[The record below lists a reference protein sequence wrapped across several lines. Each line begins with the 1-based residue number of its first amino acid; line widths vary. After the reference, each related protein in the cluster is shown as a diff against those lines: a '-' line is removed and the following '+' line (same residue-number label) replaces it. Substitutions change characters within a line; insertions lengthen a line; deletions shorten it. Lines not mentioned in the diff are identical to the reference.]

1 MFKYTIAAAAA
12 LGVLAGGP
20 ALASGKVKSD
30 AGAVKGQQAAANG
43 STRYCYIVPAT
54 TGTIIDRKVC
64 KTLDQ
69 WRTEGVDPTK
79 PQNN

>member
-1 MFKYTIAAAAA
+1 MFKYTIAAAAI

-30 AGAVKGQQAAANG
+30 AGAVKGQQATANG
-43 STRYCYIVPAT
+43 ATRYCYLVPAT

-69 WRTEGVDPTK
+69 WRAEGVDPTK